1 MDFREINAA
10 SRQKKYNLPDIPHLI
25 DACMSDGA
33 DVWSVLDLKS
43 GFYNVPVAPGA
54 RKMLGIATHT
64 GLYRYCRM
72 PMGVL
77 SAPGHF

>member
-1 MDFREINAA
+1 
-10 SRQKKYNLPDIPHLI
+10 
-25 DACMSDGA
+25 MSNGI
-33 DVWSVLDLKS
+33 DVWSTLDLKN

-54 RKMLGIATHT
+54 WKMLGIATYT
-64 GLYRYCRM
+64 GLYRYFRM